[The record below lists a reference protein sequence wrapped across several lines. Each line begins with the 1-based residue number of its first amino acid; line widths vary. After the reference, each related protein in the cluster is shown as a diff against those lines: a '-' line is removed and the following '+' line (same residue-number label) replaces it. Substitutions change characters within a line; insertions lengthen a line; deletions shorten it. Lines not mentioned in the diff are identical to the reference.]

1 MPFIRIYIDK
11 SISKENKKEISN
23 AIHNSLIESFNVP
36 IKDKFQVFIEVDKED
51 LIFPVEYLGNSYSNI
66 LFINSTFAH
75 KT

>member
-36 IKDKFQVFIEVDKED
+36 IKDKFQVF
-51 LIFPVEYLGNSYSNI
+51 
-66 LFINSTFAH
+66 
-75 KT
+75 